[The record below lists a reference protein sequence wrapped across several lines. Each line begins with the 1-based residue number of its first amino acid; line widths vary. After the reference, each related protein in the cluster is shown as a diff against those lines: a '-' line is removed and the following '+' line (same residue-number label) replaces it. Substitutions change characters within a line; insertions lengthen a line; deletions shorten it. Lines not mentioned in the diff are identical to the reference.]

1 MSCFDIQQND
11 GWENLRHCCINRR
24 NYELSHYLFQT
35 HLHQVRRG
43 ALKRSGRERER
54 VRFIKG
60 LLEEDVVFL
69 REGNKVLTRIPC
81 GHSSFL
87 ATLHSNLPPTPRPS
101 RVPNSITTLS
111 NKAKKEYLIQSSVH
125 LLLNYTRKIIL
136 QSTTWRNRPVRTPPL
151 GSPFRL

>member
-11 GWENLRHCCINRR
+11 GWENLPHCCINRR
-24 NYELSHYLFQT
+24 NYELSHYLSKNSFASSEEGEG
-35 HLHQVRRG
+35 LWKEAG
-43 ALKRSGRERER
+43 R

-87 ATLHSNLPPTPRPS
+87 ATLHSNLPLSLQPHALRECPTLLQHCP
-101 RVPNSITTLS
+101 T
-111 NKAKKEYLIQSSVH
+111 KQKKNIWFKEVFTYCF
-125 LLLNYTRKIIL
+125 IIFGK
-136 QSTTWRNRPVRTPPL
+136 SYFNAPPGATAL
-151 GSPFRL
+151 